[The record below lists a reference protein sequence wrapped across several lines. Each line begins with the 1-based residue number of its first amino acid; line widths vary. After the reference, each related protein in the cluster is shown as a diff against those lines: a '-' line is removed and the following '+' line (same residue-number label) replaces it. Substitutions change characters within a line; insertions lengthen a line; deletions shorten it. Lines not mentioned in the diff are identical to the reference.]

1 MFNFGYNFFGFS
13 NPFMNFFMPF
23 NPYNMA
29 FQWQTNNSI
38 FTANKF
44 NQDMPYNKAKGEAL
58 ARNAIAGLPST
69 PPETPLCARYVK
81 NAIVNTGLGSY
92 INGNG
97 EQTKYMLRQ
106 NLNFKEVKV
115 KGEDLANLP
124 AGSVVV
130 YDAFDKGTYSDG
142 NPFQIGKNGHTLI
155 AKGDGTGISD
165 RPEDSIIPS
174 DRAYAFIPV

>member
-1 MFNFGYNFFGFS
+1 MFNFGCNFYGFN

-23 NPYNMA
+23 NPYYMA
-29 FQWQTNNSI
+29 PQANNSI
-38 FTANKF
+38 FALNRH

-58 ARNAIAGLPST
+58 ARNALAGLPST
-69 PPETPLCARYVK
+69 PPKTPLCARYVK

-115 KGEDLANLP
+115 KGEDLTKLP
-124 AGSVVV
+124 AGSVIV
-130 YDAFDKGTYSDG
+130 YDAFDKGTYPDG
-142 NPFQIGKNGHTLI
+142 TPYQIGENGHVYL
-155 AKGDGTGISD
+155 ALGNGKGASD

>member
-1 MFNFGYNFFGFS
+1 MPCNSYYMMPQFN
-13 NPFMNFFMPF
+13 M
-23 NPYNMA
+23 
-29 FQWQTNNSI
+29 NNSI

-44 NQDMPYNKAKGEAL
+44 NQDMPYNKAKGEAI
-58 ARNAIAGLPST
+58 AKNAIAGLPT
-69 PPETPLCARYVK
+69 IPPETPLCARYVK
-81 NAIVNTGLGSY
+81 KAIVNTGLGSY

-124 AGSVVV
+124 AGSVII
-130 YDAFDKGTYSDG
+130 YDAFDKGTYPDG
-142 NPFQIGKNGHTLI
+142 NPFQIGEYGHTLI

-165 RPEDSIIPS
+165 RPENSIIPS
-174 DRAYAFIPV
+174 DRAYSFIPV